1 MAVPKGPKKVA
12 DLSGNCGN
20 GQIWDPKA
28 GKCIDA
34 SKLPGGPILTKKKRK
49 RKKGFKSWV

>member
-1 MAVPKGPKKVA
+1 MAKPKVA
-12 DLSGNCGN
+12 DLSGKCGN

-34 SKLPGGPILTKKKRK
+34 SKLPGGPILASAKKKSKR
-49 RKKGFKSWV
+49 RKKGISRWV